1 MSSNVPAK
9 RDIKTLGLVL
19 RRTNYGEA
27 DRILSVITPAGKMS
41 VIAKGVRKA
50 KSRLA
55 GAVEMFTVSEYN
67 IHFGRGEM
75 GTLTGAKML
84 RHFSGLVRDLGRLEL
99 ASEFLK
105 KVDRVAENSDSSEY
119 YGLLEQGLSG
129 LNDGLDMELVEAWFL
144 LNLGRAS
151 GEEMNLY
158 RDVAGEKLAVDS
170 LYEWDE
176 MEEAF
181 LAHAGGTYGADE
193 IKLMRLML
201 SAKLEVISRV
211 KCGEKTIRAVVRLA
225 RII

>member
-1 MSSNVPAK
+1 MSNGMRI
-9 RDIKTLGLVL
+9 RDIKTYGLVL

-27 DRILSVITPAGKMS
+27 DRILSIITPEGKMS
-41 VIAKGVRKA
+41 VMAKGVRRPRA
-50 KSRLA
+50 KLA

-67 IHFGRGEM
+67 MHFGRGEM

-129 LNDGLDMELVEAWFL
+129 LNDGLDTELVEAWFL

-181 LAHAGGTYGADE
+181 SRHVGGTYGADE

-201 SAKLEVISRV
+201 SAKLEVIARV
-211 KCGEKTIRAVVRLA
+211 KCDEKTIRAVARLA

>member
-1 MSSNVPAK
+1 MSNSTPVK
-9 RDIKTLGLVL
+9 DIKTLGLVL

-27 DRILSVITPAGKMS
+27 DRILSVITREGKMS
-41 VIAKGVRKA
+41 VMAKGVRRARSK
-50 KSRLA
+50 LA
-55 GAVEMFTVSEYN
+55 GAVEMFTVSELMV
-67 IHFGRGEM
+67 HFGRGEM
-75 GTLTGAKML
+75 GTLTGAKMV
-84 RHFSGLVRDLGRLEL
+84 RHFSALVRDLGRLEL

-129 LNDGLDMELVEAWFL
+129 LNDGLNTELVEAWFL

-158 RDVAGEKLAVDS
+158 RDVAGEKLVADA

-181 LAHAGGTYGADE
+181 LVRAGGAYGADE

-201 SAKLEVISRV
+201 TAKLEVIARV
-211 KCGEKTIRAVVRLA
+211 KCDEKTIRAVARLT
-225 RII
+225 RML

>member
-1 MSSNVPAK
+1 MSSGMRI
-9 RDIKTLGLVL
+9 RDIKTYGLVL

-27 DRILSVITPAGKMS
+27 DRILSIITPEGKMS
-41 VIAKGVRKA
+41 VMAKGVRRPRA
-50 KSRLA
+50 KLA

-67 IHFGRGEM
+67 MHFGRGEM

-84 RHFSGLVRDLGRLEL
+84 RHFSGLVRDLGRLEF

-181 LAHAGGTYGADE
+181 LKHADGTYGADE

-201 SAKLEVISRV
+201 SAKLEVIARV
-211 KCGEKTIRAVVRLA
+211 KCDEKTIRAVARLT
-225 RII
+225 RIL

>member
-1 MSSNVPAK
+1 MSNGMQI
-9 RDIKTLGLVL
+9 RDIKTSGLVL
-19 RRTNYGEA
+19 RRMNYGEA
-27 DRILSVITPAGKMS
+27 DRILSVITPEGKMP
-41 VIAKGVRKA
+41 VIAKGVRRARSK
-50 KSRLA
+50 LA
-55 GAVEMFTVSEYN
+55 GAVEMFTVSELM

-75 GTLTGAKML
+75 GTLTGAKMV
-84 RHFSGLVRDLGRLEL
+84 RHFSALIRDLGRLEL

-129 LNDGLDMELVEAWFL
+129 LNDGLDTDLVEAWFL

-158 RDVAGEKLAVDS
+158 RDVAGEKLVADA

-181 LAHAGGTYGADE
+181 LVRAGGAYGADE

-201 SAKLEVISRV
+201 TAKLEVIARV
-211 KCGEKTIRAVVRLA
+211 KCDEKTIRAVARLA